1 MPCNVGLLE
10 PTRSRIALPQQN
22 EARRNL
28 RRDAFEQGPHVH
40 TLSDQLKKDLLSG
53 SRQFDCGILSEYKC
67 QALFKTIRVQQLT
80 SLDAL
85 SEYKCGHREDNWIRD
100 WNWSCRT
107 HSTADSSPLKWLA
120 LSAERR
126 ISHDAGNIEFALN
139 SRILFLK
146 TKGSKN

>member
-22 EARRNL
+22 EARRKV
-28 RRDAFEQGPHVH
+28 RMVASEQVPHVH

-67 QALFKTIRVQQLT
+67 QALLKIIKVQLT

-85 SEYKCGHREDNWIRD
+85 LEN
-100 WNWSCRT
+100 
-107 HSTADSSPLKWLA
+107 
-120 LSAERR
+120 
-126 ISHDAGNIEFALN
+126 
-139 SRILFLK
+139 
-146 TKGSKN
+146 